1 MTTQQTQPG
10 PGERGLAARWLAAAL
25 AFVAVLAGCPRP
37 LLETPAARTVSS
49 PQEPLPLAA
58 QLGAGDLFEVRVFQE
73 PELSG
78 AFRVGV
84 DGSIDFPFCGRLA
97 VGGMTSGEI
106 ARKLTDCLRGGYLK
120 EPQVTVIAREYNSK
134 RVLVYGHVQK
144 PGVFPYEDRMSVL
157 QALAAAGGFSQFAA
171 KNQTSVIR
179 AGEAGEERFRVPV
192 EDIGIG
198 RVPNFY
204 LRPGDV
210 VYVPESWN

>member
-1 MTTQQTQPG
+1 MTTNHKAPA
-10 PGERGLAARWLAAAL
+10 RAVARAGLAAVILGTG
-25 AFVAVLAGCPRP
+25 VLAGCPRP
-37 LLETPAARTVSS
+37 LLETPAERKVTS
-49 PQEPLPLAA
+49 PPEPQPLAS

-73 PELSG
+73 AELSG

-84 DGSIDFPFCGRLA
+84 DGSIDFPFCGRLPVA
-97 VGGMTSGEI
+97 GLTTGEI
-106 ARKLTDCLRGGYLK
+106 GRKLTDCLKGGYLK

-179 AGEAGEERFRVPV
+179 AGESGEERFRVPV
-192 EDIGIG
+192 EDIGVG